1 MDKQAIIEE
10 LINIIGDYLK
20 SKGLD
25 LVDLIYR
32 YEGRDLFLKILTDKH
47 EGGITLD
54 DCGRINRDVGGI
66 LDEREL
72 IPGKY
77 ILEVSSPG
85 LDRPLK
91 TRSDFARCKSK
102 KIKLFLSETVN
113 GKLEIDGVIKGTGED
128 SVSVET
134 KERVADIL
142 LSKINKAKQ
151 II

>member
-10 LINIIGDYLK
+10 LINIMGDYLK

-32 YEGRDLFLKILTDKH
+32 YEGRDLFLKILTDKP

-54 DCGRINRDVGGI
+54 ECGRVNKDIGGI
-66 LDEREL
+66 LDERGT

-77 ILEVSSPG
+77 TLEVSSPG
-85 LDRPLK
+85 IDRSLE
-91 TRSDFARCKSK
+91 TRNDFARCKNK
-102 KIKLFLSETVN
+102 KIKLFLSEAVN
-113 GKLEIDGVIKGTGED
+113 GRLEIDGVIKGVFED